1 MSYDPYPSGD
11 GPGGY
16 QPFPGGGQMPDQ
28 ERGPAPK
35 SVINA
40 VRLMYAGAAANAIS
54 VIVALT
60 AIGSL
65 RTTLKDQTNPV
76 LTTSQVNS
84 AVDLFIATIVIGGL
98 IGIGL
103 WIWMAFMNK
112 AGKNWARI
120 TGTVFFCL
128 DTLGV
133 VIGFARAEVSVSRI
147 ITVIIW
153 LIGLGAVILLWRKES
168 TAFFK
173 GMSQPQW

>member
-1 MSYDPYPSGD
+1 MSYDPYPYGD
-11 GPGGY
+11 GPGGH
-16 QPFPGGGQMPDQ
+16 QPFPGGSQMPDQ
-28 ERGPAPK
+28 QRGPAPK

-40 VRLMYAGAAANAIS
+40 VRLMYAGAAVNAIS

-60 AIGSL
+60 SVGTLRSAIE
-65 RTTLKDQTNPV
+65 KNNPGFS
-76 LTTSQVNS
+76 TSKVN
-84 AVDLFIATIVIGGL
+84 AGVHLFIASLVVGGL

-120 TGTVFFCL
+120 MGTIFFGI
-128 DTLGV
+128 DTIGLVTNFVQAGV
-133 VIGFARAEVSVSRI
+133 AVSLI

-168 TAFFK
+168 SAFFK
-173 GMSQPQW
+173 GQSEQQW

>member
-1 MSYDPYPSGD
+1 
-11 GPGGY
+11 
-16 QPFPGGGQMPDQ
+16 MPDQ
-28 ERGPAPK
+28 RGPAPK

-40 VRLMYAGAAANAIS
+40 VRLMYAGAAMNAIS

-76 LTTSQVNS
+76 LTTSQVNA

-112 AGKNWARI
+112 GGKNWARI
-120 TGTVFFCL
+120 TGTVFFGL
-128 DTLGV
+128 DTLGL
-133 VIGFARAEVSVSRI
+133 VIGFARTEVSVSRI
-147 ITVIIW
+147 LTVIIW

-168 TAFFK
+168 TAYFK
-173 GMSQPQW
+173 GQSQQPW